1 MNVPIKEEEI
11 TLTPEQQERM
21 YWTKIKYDSHK
32 WIEYHKGYYKCE
44 FCDSFHTSMLSLEN
58 VNICKKNPNL
68 FDVRSSF
75 TLWDMHNAFYAGRA
89 VGLGTDEDTRFQDLI
104 MKYDTFD
111 KFLKE
116 YKEYQSG
123 QK

>member
-1 MNVPIKEEEI
+1 MKDDKHIKSFNEN
-11 TLTPEQQERM
+11 QEN
-21 YWTKIKYDSHK
+21 
-32 WIEYHKGYYKCE
+32 
-44 FCDSFHTSMLSLEN
+44 L
-58 VNICKKNPNL
+58 NIS
-68 FDVRSSF
+68 DVRSSF
-75 TLWDMHNAFYAGRA
+75 TLWDMHSAFYAGRA

-116 YKEYQSG
+116 YQSG

>member
-1 MNVPIKEEEI
+1 MSKEMRQHI
-11 TLTPEQQERM
+11 D
-21 YWTKIKYDSHK
+21 KFN
-32 WIEYHKGYYKCE
+32 E
-44 FCDSFHTSMLSLEN
+44 FRISEN
-58 VNICKKNPNL
+58 LNIS
-68 FDVRSSF
+68 DVRSSF

-116 YKEYQSG
+116 YQSG